1 MLLHS
6 ALSIAG
12 SDSSGGAGIQADIK
26 TMSALGIYSCTVITA
41 ITAQSTSNVDYI
53 LPLGAQIIKKQ
64 IKSVLSD
71 IPINAIK
78 IGMVYNN
85 EIITAVSHV
94 LNHSKI
100 PIVLDPI
107 ISAGTGAQLLQKEFV
122 KDFKNKL
129 VPICDVITPNI
140 HEAETLSEIK
150 IKTEKDIRNAA
161 SKIQELGAKNVIV
174 KGGHFRNDNETIVD
188 IVLDEHGKFTVFK
201 NPRMKIV
208 ETHGSGC
215 NFSAAVTSFLALKYP
230 VINACFLANKYVHRS
245 ILKTVKIGKGIPVN
259 NPISKMYEESCRY
272 QVIEDLGIAVE
283 NLVNMKNFA
292 DLIPETQSNLVYAI
306 PNARRIE
313 DVAGVNGR
321 IVKAGDKSVPTS
333 GIKFGASKHVA
344 SSILEYMKT
353 NQIIRSALNIK
364 NDKNILITCK
374 KLFTVSFY
382 ERNFEPRKIKETE
395 GNSIS
400 WGIKMALLK
409 NPDAD
414 IIYHSGDT
422 GKEPMIIIFG
432 QGPQD
437 VVDKVKKILDS
448 RNLE

>member
-94 LNHSKI
+94 LNHSKF

-122 KDFKNKL
+122 KDFKSKL
-129 VPICDVITPNI
+129 VPICDIITPNI

-364 NDKNILITCK
+364 NDKNILKTCK
-374 KLFTVSFY
+374 KLFIVSFY

-414 IIYHSGDT
+414 IIYHSGDV

>member
-41 ITAQSTSNVDYI
+41 LTAQSTSNVDYI

>member
-53 LPLGAQIIKKQ
+53 LPLGVQIIKKQ

-71 IPINAIK
+71 IPIDAIK

-85 EIITAVSHV
+85 EIITAVSHI
-94 LNHSKI
+94 LKHSKI

-122 KDFKNKL
+122 EDFKSKL

-174 KGGHFRNDNETIVD
+174 KGGHFRNDNEMIVD
-188 IVLDEHGKFTVFK
+188 MILDEHGKFTVFK

-272 QVIEDLGIAVE
+272 QVIEDLGMAVE
-283 NLVNMKNFA
+283 NLVNMKNFV

-321 IVKAGDKSVPTS
+321 IVKAGNKSVPTS

-344 SSILEYMKT
+344 SSVLEYMKT
-353 NQIIRSALNIK
+353 NQMIRSALNIK
-364 NDKNILITCK
+364 NDKTILNTCK
-374 KLFTVSFY
+374 KFFTVSFY
-382 ERNFEPRKIKETE
+382 ERNLEPRKFKETE
-395 GNSIS
+395 GNSIP

-414 IIYHSGDT
+414 IIYHSGDV

-448 RNLE
+448 RYPE

>member
-1 MLLHS
+1 MLVHC

-53 LPLGAQIIKKQ
+53 LPLDAQIIKKQ

-78 IGMVYNN
+78 IGMVFNN
-85 EIITAVSHV
+85 EIITAVSDL
-94 LNHSKI
+94 LNQSKI

-107 ISAGTGAQLLQKEFV
+107 ISAGTGARLLQKEFV
-122 KDFKNKL
+122 NDFKSKL
-129 VPICDVITPNI
+129 IPICDVITPNI
-140 HEAETLSEIK
+140 HEAETLSGIK
-150 IKTEKDIRNAA
+150 IRTEKDIRKTA
-161 SKIQELGAKNVIV
+161 SKIQQLGAKNVII
-174 KGGHFRNDNETIVD
+174 KGGHFRDDKETIVD
-188 IVLDEHGKFTVFK
+188 IFLDEHGKFTVFK
-201 NPRMKIV
+201 NPRLRIV

-215 NFSAAVTSFLALKYP
+215 NFSAAVTSFLAMKYP
-230 VINACFLANKYVHRS
+230 VINACFLANKYVHKS
-245 ILKTVKIGKGIPVN
+245 IVKTVKIGKGIPVN

-272 QVIEDLGIAVE
+272 QVIEELGRAVE

-306 PNARRIE
+306 PNAKGLE

-321 IVKAGDKSVPTS
+321 IVKAGNKSVPTS

-344 SSILEYMKT
+344 SSVLEYMKT
-353 NQIIRSALNIK
+353 NQMIRSALNIK
-364 NDKNILITCK
+364 NDNSILNGCK
-374 KLFTVSFY
+374 KLFTVSYY
-382 ERNFEPRKIKETE
+382 ERNLEPGIIKEKE
-395 GNSIS
+395 GNSIP
-400 WGIKMALLK
+400 WGIKMALLR

-414 IIYHSGDT
+414 IIYHTGDL

-432 QGPQD
+432 HSPQD
-437 VVDKVKKILDS
+437 VIDKVKKLLDN
-448 RNLE
+448 RNPE